1 MNKYDFAKK
10 VNYKKIVLNKLPID
24 IPISNISTEF
34 YELNTDIPPKS
45 VFLNMETDMSL
56 YGEVSFEYSG
66 TDLSH
71 KGFRGKVVGIV
82 NNDNGGI
89 YLELTDRKWI

>member
-34 YELNTDIPPKS
+34 YESNTDISPKE
-45 VFLNMETDMSL
+45 VFVNLQTTMPLNE
-56 YGEVSFEYSG
+56 EVSFIYSG

-71 KGFRGKVVGIV
+71 KGFSGKVVGIV